1 MTSFQFTAALLLWI
15 AVEAQSQNVIPPL
28 FVKNAPH
35 CNDSVLDK
43 LIQKSWLLGEHNSG
57 GFCNQLFG
65 MFSSVALARLLGT
78 NLILGPIRTRRSF
91 ATPNSLNEQTVELLP
106 YSSFFNVSVYSNF
119 WAKKGLQIIEKHEI
133 IKCLN
138 MSALLTLER
147 PRFFSLSDDEL
158 LSMVKA
164 SNRSLPFSPGVG
176 VQVGGLGMTALYNHL
191 QSGEQDNRNRHLQQ
205 LADIHASLVP
215 NNVIQ

>member
-1 MTSFQFTAALLLWI
+1 M
-15 AVEAQSQNVIPPL
+15 
-28 FVKNAPH
+28 
-35 CNDSVLDK
+35 
-43 LIQKSWLLGEHNSG
+43 
-57 GFCNQLFG
+57 
-65 MFSSVALARLLGT
+65 
-78 NLILGPIRTRRSF
+78 
-91 ATPNSLNEQTVELLP
+91 
-106 YSSFFNVSVYSNF
+106 YSNF

-147 PRFFSLSDDEL
+147 PRFFSFSDDEL

-164 SNRSLPFSPGVG
+164 SNGSLPFSPGVG